1 MLRDMHS
8 KSANTMNAKWI
19 SKNTCSHL
27 YVIFK
32 LATKDKEKMLK
43 LARGKW

>member
-1 MLRDMHS
+1 
-8 KSANTMNAKWI
+8 MNEKRI

-27 YVIFK
+27 YMIFK

-43 LARGKW
+43 LVEANEKSNKS